1 MTYIGRIWF
10 ILAYCHSYW
19 QNMQPINSVLPFCS
33 ALPIQYTTHSIAFRA
48 TMKFTKGWFQR
59 TDMVCIYSL
68 MECNASRSRFFV
80 IFVVTSE
87 RRAIIRHFAKYID
100 NYSTVNNL
108 LLRAVYCR
116 HVIKLGCEVVPLP
129 ESACQSSVL
138 FIGPWFWLWALG
150 CVKVYLLFDR
160 KSSFGVLT
168 VLFLFLCCRCSLW
181 LLYTLHFCLKIATVF
196 LTAPP
201 TCIIS
206 CVLAWL

>member
-1 MTYIGRIWF
+1 MTSIGRIWF

-138 FIGPWFWLWALG
+138 FIGPWLQMTLFWYF
-150 CVKVYLLFDR
+150 CY
-160 KSSFGVLT
+160 SSN
-168 VLFLFLCCRCSLW
+168 LCASVSNNDIIGSSCTYVVCLMHCHVICLACRYHWC
-181 LLYTLHFCLKIATVF
+181 
-196 LTAPP
+196 
-201 TCIIS
+201 
-206 CVLAWL
+206 